1 MGDNMNF
8 VPKEVSKK
16 TIQRLLDERDRINE
30 EKREEYRKTHFKN
43 YKKE

>member
-1 MGDNMNF
+1 MNF

-16 TIQRLLDERDRINE
+16 NIQRLLDERDRLNA
-30 EKREEYRKTHFKN
+30 EKREEYRKKHFKN

>member
-1 MGDNMNF
+1 MNF

-16 TIQRLLDERDRINE
+16 TIQRLLDERDRFNA
-30 EKREEYRKTHFKN
+30 EKREEYRKKHFKN

>member
-1 MGDNMNF
+1 MNF

-16 TIQRLLDERDRINE
+16 TIQRLLDERDRINA
-30 EKREEYRKTHFKN
+30 EKREEYRKKHFKN

>member
-1 MGDNMNF
+1 MNF

-16 TIQRLLDERDRINE
+16 TIQRLLDEIDRLNA
-30 EKREEYRKTHFKN
+30 EKEKNTEKKHFKN